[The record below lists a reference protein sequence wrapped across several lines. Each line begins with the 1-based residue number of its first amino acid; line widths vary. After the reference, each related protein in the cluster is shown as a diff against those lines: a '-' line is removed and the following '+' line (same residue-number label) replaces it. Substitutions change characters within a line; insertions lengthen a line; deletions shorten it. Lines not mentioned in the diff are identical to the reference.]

1 MANVASSPAIQ
12 AARFELTQARENMNT
27 RLNSSRNLV
36 KAFEHFDLNQAYFDK
51 SREGIQQLI
60 AKTNSL
66 SKAISTLE
74 AAGIDAGTTTITV
87 PGRVWGV
94 RQIEKPI
101 VEVQAEIQSNLDQE
115 VVKTGLRT
123 LGIVKAPRFVF
134 KMPEAPSGRTVAI
147 STGVAG
153 GIAAIGTGAYFH
165 KEIAEGIANATPQ
178 AVSDFFANP
187 GQYMPDMPD
196 LSQYIPN
203 MPDLSQYMPDMPD
216 VSQYMPDCAN
226 TPDTTF
232 CNAQQTISDYI
243 PTQDQTVEFFK
254 NPITIGVG
262 AAVGVALA
270 GAAIYKVVQN
280 RKNQEAEAAVAKA
293 PVEVAVEQ
301 PKTEV
306 PA

>member
-74 AAGIDAGTTTITV
+74 AAGIDAGTTNITV
-87 PGRVWGV
+87 PGRIWGV
-94 RQIEKPI
+94 RQIEKPV

-147 STGVAG
+147 STGVAAG
-153 GIAAIGTGAYFH
+153 LAAIGTGAYFH
-165 KEIAEGIANATPQ
+165 QEIANGIVSVTPQ

-187 GQYMPDMPD
+187 GQYMPEMPE
-196 LSQYIPN
+196 
-203 MPDLSQYMPDMPD
+203 MPDLSQYMPEMPD
-216 VSQYMPDCAN
+216 MSQYMPDM
-226 TPDTTF
+226 PDM
-232 CNAQQTISDYI
+232 SGYI
-243 PTQDQTVEFFK
+243 PTQDQTVEFFQ

-301 PKTEV
+301 PKTE
-306 PA
+306 ATA

>member
-66 SKAISTLE
+66 SKSISTLE

-87 PGRVWGV
+87 PGRIWGV
-94 RQIEKPI
+94 RQIEKPV

-153 GIAAIGTGAYFH
+153 GIAAIATGAYFH
-165 KEIAEGIANATPQ
+165 KEIAGSIDLLVPQ
-178 AVSDFFANP
+178 SVKDFFANP
-187 GQYMPDMPD
+187 GLSMPNMPNM
-196 LSQYIPN
+196 PG
-203 MPDLSQYMPDMPD
+203 MPDLSQYMPD
-216 VSQYMPDCAN
+216 CAQ

-232 CNAQQTISDYI
+232 CSAKETISSYI
-243 PTQDQTVEFFK
+243 PTQDQTVGFFT

-262 AAVGVALA
+262 AAVGIALA

-306 PA
+306 TA